1 MPTSFR
7 LKHSVATL
15 HTYTDL
21 THRGTR
27 HPPPQLYVD
36 SLRSFLCTSRQRSIS
51 LALRLSLSLSLSLP
65 LPLSS
70 PKGTYLYQPRSPRFI
85 PSTLLKRRERRQS
98 TTAPRRSAVTMAL
111 LGRDCSVEQE
121 ERDVGE
127 TQEQEERPASM
138 RRN

>member
-15 HTYTDL
+15 HTYTDVA
-21 THRGTR
+21 HRGTR

-36 SLRSFLCTSRQRSIS
+36 SLRI
-51 LALRLSLSLSLSLP
+51 
-65 LPLSS
+65 PLSS

-98 TTAPRRSAVTMAL
+98 TTAPRRSAVTMVL